1 MSNPTIPMHG
11 KQNREPFGRG
21 SRVEAARSTSA
32 TWRIVF
38 FRELQELWIGGKA
51 LTLLLVFSILLGI
64 ETYVMA
70 SNSELSLM
78 PPKEMV
84 YETLKVAISVSLFL
98 GIIIGAD
105 AFSGERERATL
116 EALLLTPTSRRQ
128 IAVGKFLAGV
138 TIWPAAL
145 IFTIPYM
152 YVLAQGDEV
161 FGQAVIWGAVIGSI
175 IAPAMV
181 GLGMLVS
188 YWCNSNK
195 NSYFINLG
203 IFLLLLLP
211 VQLPGRAQTGFAGQF
226 LQWFNPIAAE
236 YHFLSKILVN
246 NRTFA
251 EWWTWLQTSV
261 VFALLVYAVLFF
273 YAAPRL
279 QLETTRPR
287 FLRRG
292 RAAAGIVV
300 LVCLL
305 TATGATPALAQEAAP
320 AVSPLAIVP
329 TIEYQQIKTTDSIF
343 FDTVV
348 TNHGAEASPPIIVAM
363 NIINLDKEGDVVD
376 PEDWSPQRTQYINQL
391 APGES
396 IPLPWRVNAI
406 LDGDYIVYM
415 VAMPQPTG
423 PESTSQAVASKG
435 IHLTVAAF
443 TTLNPGGV
451 LPYALAGP
459 VILSLALIVVNQRR
473 NREIDAG
480 SAAQASP
487 V

>member
-1 MSNPTIPMHG
+1 MSNTTMPMHG
-11 KQNREPFGRG
+11 KQKLTDKPTVTAG
-21 SRVEAARSTSA
+21 SA
-32 TWRIVF
+32 TPVWRIMF
-38 FRELQELWIGGKA
+38 LRELQELWIGGKA
-51 LTLLLVFSILLGI
+51 LTLLLVFSVLLGI

-105 AFSGERERATL
+105 AFSGERERSTM

-145 IFTIPYM
+145 IFTLPYM

-161 FGQAVIWGAVIGSI
+161 FGQATIWGAALGSI

-195 NSYFINLG
+195 NSYFITLG

-226 LQWFNPIAAE
+226 LQWFNPIAAQ
-236 YHFLSKILVN
+236 YHFLSKVLVN
-246 NRTFA
+246 NRTFL
-251 EWWTWLQTSV
+251 EWWSWLQTSV
-261 VFALLVYAVLFF
+261 AMALIVYAVLFL
-273 YAAPRL
+273 YAAPGLRL
-279 QLETTRPR
+279 EAERPR
-287 FLRRG
+287 LSRRSRTIANILVIVG
-292 RAAAGIVV
+292 IMTAAWV
-300 LVCLL
+300 
-305 TATGATPALAQEAAP
+305 TPALAQEADAP
-320 AVSPLAIVP
+320 LTITP
-329 TIEYQQIKTTDSIF
+329 TIEYQKLKTTDSIF

-348 TNHGAEASPPIIVAM
+348 SNNGTEPTAPIIVAM

-376 PEDWSPQRTQYINQL
+376 PEDWSPQRTQYIEQL
-391 APGES
+391 APGEAVS
-396 IPLPWRVNAI
+396 LPWRVNAI

-415 VAMPQPTG
+415 VAMPQPAG
-423 PESTSQAVASKG
+423 AESTSQAVASKG
-435 IHLTVAAF
+435 IHLIVTAY
-443 TTLNPGGV
+443 TRLNPGGV

-459 VILSLALIVVNQRR
+459 IILSLALMVVNQRR
-473 NREIDAG
+473 NRAIDIGNATP
-480 SAAQASP
+480 Q
-487 V
+487 

>member
-1 MSNPTIPMHG
+1 MSNATIPMHG
-11 KQNREPFGRG
+11 KQKLTGA
-21 SRVEAARSTSA
+21 RVKASTSA
-32 TWRIVF
+32 PATWRVIF
-38 FRELQELWIGGKA
+38 WRELQELWIGGKA

-161 FGQAVIWGAVIGSI
+161 FGQAVIWGAALGSI
-175 IAPAMV
+175 LAPAMV
-181 GLGMLVS
+181 GMGMLVS

-246 NRTFA
+246 NRTFG
-251 EWWTWLQTSV
+251 EWWSWLQTSV
-261 VFALLVYAVLFF
+261 AFALIVYVVLFV

-279 QLETTRPR
+279 QLESAKPRLSRGGRTT
-287 FLRRG
+287 
-292 RAAAGIVV
+292 AAILMV
-300 LVCLL
+300 VCLL
-305 TATGATPALAQEAAP
+305 GMAGAAPALAQADAM
-320 AVSPLAIVP
+320 ANASPLTIVP
-329 TIEYQQIKTTDSIF
+329 TIEYEKLKTTDSIY

-348 TNHGAEASPPIIVAM
+348 TNNGTEASTPIIVAM

-376 PEDWSPQRTQYINQL
+376 PEDWSPQRTQYIDQL

-396 IPLPWRVNAI
+396 VPLPWRVNAI

-415 VAMPQPTG
+415 VAMPQPAG

-443 TTLNPGGV
+443 TRLNPGGV
-451 LPYALAGP
+451 LPYAVAGP
-459 VILSLALIVVNQRR
+459 VILSLALMVVTQRR
-473 NREIDAG
+473 NRQIDIG
-480 SAAQASP
+480 SIAKD
-487 V
+487 

>member
-1 MSNPTIPMHG
+1 MSKATMPMHG
-11 KQNREPFGRG
+11 KQKLTDKPTVTAG
-21 SRVEAARSTSA
+21 SA
-32 TWRIVF
+32 TPVWRIMF
-38 FRELQELWIGGKA
+38 LRELQELWIGGKA
-51 LTLLLVFSILLGI
+51 LTLLLVFSVLLGI

-105 AFSGERERATL
+105 AFSGERERSTM

-161 FGQAVIWGAVIGSI
+161 FGQAVIWGAALGSI
-175 IAPAMV
+175 LAPAMV
-181 GLGMLVS
+181 GMGMLVS

-195 NSYFINLG
+195 NSYFITLG

-226 LQWFNPIAAE
+226 LQWFNPIAAQ

-246 NRTFA
+246 NRTFL
-251 EWWTWLQTSV
+251 EWWSWLQTSV
-261 VFALLVYAVLFF
+261 AMALIVYAVLFL
-273 YAAPRL
+273 YAAPGLRL
-279 QLETTRPR
+279 EAERPR
-287 FLRRG
+287 LARRSRTLVNILVSVG
-292 RAAAGIVV
+292 IMIAAWV
-300 LVCLL
+300 
-305 TATGATPALAQEAAP
+305 TPALAQEADAALLITP
-320 AVSPLAIVP
+320 S
-329 TIEYQQIKTTDSIF
+329 IEYQKLKTTDSIF

-348 TNHGAEASPPIIVAM
+348 SNKGTEPSAPIIVAM

-376 PEDWSPQRTQYINQL
+376 PEDWSPQRTQYIDQL
-391 APGES
+391 APGEEVA
-396 IPLPWRVNAI
+396 LPWRVNAI

-415 VAMPQPTG
+415 VAMPQPAG
-423 PESTSQAVASKG
+423 AEATSQAVASKG
-435 IHLTVAAF
+435 IHLTVAAY
-443 TTLNPGGV
+443 TKLNPGGV

-459 VILSLALIVVNQRR
+459 IILSLALMVVNQRR
-473 NREIDAG
+473 NRDIDVG
-480 SAAQASP
+480 STEQK
-487 V
+487 

>member
-1 MSNPTIPMHG
+1 MSNTTMPMHG
-11 KQNREPFGRG
+11 KQKLTDKPTVTAG
-21 SRVEAARSTSA
+21 SA
-32 TWRIVF
+32 TPVWRIMF
-38 FRELQELWIGGKA
+38 LRELQELWIGGKA
-51 LTLLLVFSILLGI
+51 LTLLLVFSVLLGI

-105 AFSGERERATL
+105 AFSGERERSTM

-145 IFTIPYM
+145 IFTLPYM

-161 FGQAVIWGAVIGSI
+161 FGQATIWGAALGSI

-181 GLGMLVS
+181 GLGMLVR

-195 NSYFINLG
+195 NSYFITLG

-226 LQWFNPIAAE
+226 LQWFNPIAAQ
-236 YHFLSKILVN
+236 YHFLSKVLVN
-246 NRTFA
+246 NRTFL
-251 EWWTWLQTSV
+251 EWWSWLQTSV
-261 VFALLVYAVLFF
+261 AMALIVYAVLFL
-273 YAAPRL
+273 YAAPGLRL
-279 QLETTRPR
+279 EAERPR
-287 FLRRG
+287 LSRRSRTIANILVIVG
-292 RAAAGIVV
+292 IMTAAWV
-300 LVCLL
+300 
-305 TATGATPALAQEAAP
+305 TPALAQEADAP
-320 AVSPLAIVP
+320 LTITP
-329 TIEYQQIKTTDSIF
+329 TIEYQKLKTTDSIF

-348 TNHGAEASPPIIVAM
+348 SNNGTEPTAPIIVAM

-376 PEDWSPQRTQYINQL
+376 PEDWSPQRTQYIEQL
-391 APGES
+391 APGEAVS
-396 IPLPWRVNAI
+396 LPWRVNAI

-415 VAMPQPTG
+415 VAMPQPAG
-423 PESTSQAVASKG
+423 AESTSQAVASKG
-435 IHLTVAAF
+435 IHLIVTAY
-443 TTLNPGGV
+443 TRLNPGGV

-459 VILSLALIVVNQRR
+459 IILSLALMVVNQRR
-473 NREIDAG
+473 NRAIDIGNATP
-480 SAAQASP
+480 Q
-487 V
+487 

>member
-1 MSNPTIPMHG
+1 MSKATMPMHG
-11 KQNREPFGRG
+11 KQKLT
-21 SRVEAARSTSA
+21 SSVAASDGGA
-32 TWRIVF
+32 APVWRIMLW
-38 FRELQELWIGGKA
+38 RELQELWIGGKA
-51 LTLLLVFSILLGI
+51 LTLLLVFSVLLGI

-105 AFSGERERATL
+105 AFSGERERSTM

-128 IAVGKFLAGV
+128 IAVGKFLAGI

-145 IFTIPYM
+145 IFTLPYM

-161 FGQAVIWGAVIGSI
+161 FGQATIWGAAIGSI
-175 IAPAMV
+175 LAPAMV
-181 GLGMLVS
+181 GIGMLVS

-195 NSYFINLG
+195 NSYFITLG

-226 LQWFNPIAAE
+226 LQWFNPIAAQ

-251 EWWTWLQTSV
+251 EWWPWLETSI
-261 VFALLVYAVLFF
+261 ALAIIVYAVLFF
-273 YAAPRL
+273 YAAPGLRL
-279 QLETTRPR
+279 EAERPR
-287 FLRRG
+287 LFRRT
-292 RAAAGIVV
+292 RAVATGMVLAVIMLIAGT
-300 LVCLL
+300 
-305 TATGATPALAQEAAP
+305 TATYAQDE
-320 AVSPLAIVP
+320 VSPLTIVP
-329 TIEYQQIKTTDSIF
+329 SIETQKLKTTDSIF

-348 TNHGAEASPPIIVAM
+348 SNNGTQPSAPIIVAM

-376 PEDWSPQRTQYINQL
+376 PEDWSPQRTQYIDQL

-396 IPLPWRVNAI
+396 VALPWRVNAI

-415 VAMPQPTG
+415 VAMPQPADADA
-423 PESTSQAVASKG
+423 TSQAVASKG

-443 TTLNPGGV
+443 TRLNPGGV

-459 VILSLALIVVNQRR
+459 IVLSLALMVVNQRR
-473 NREIDAG
+473 NREIDSGDAK
-480 SAAQASP
+480 S
-487 V
+487 

>member
-1 MSNPTIPMHG
+1 MSNATIPMHG
-11 KQNREPFGRG
+11 KEKLTG
-21 SRVEAARSTSA
+21 SRVEASGAEASIWQIIF
-32 TWRIVF
+32 WREF
-38 FRELQELWIGGKA
+38 QELWVGGKA
-51 LTLLLVFSILLGI
+51 LTLLLVFSVLLGI

-105 AFSGERERATL
+105 AFSGERERSTL

-145 IFTIPYM
+145 IFTTPYM

-161 FGQAVIWGAVIGSI
+161 FGQAVIWGAALGSI
-175 IAPAMV
+175 LAPAMV

-195 NSYFINLG
+195 NSYFITLG

-251 EWWTWLQTSV
+251 EWWPWLETSV
-261 VFALLVYAVLFF
+261 AFALIVYAVLFF
-273 YAAPRL
+273 YAAPGL
-279 QLETTRPR
+279 QLESARPR

-292 RAAAGIVV
+292 RSAAGIVV

-305 TATGATPALAQEAAP
+305 AAAAGAKSALAQDTASAT
-320 AVSPLAIVP
+320 ATSPIAIVP
-329 TIEYQQIKTTDSIF
+329 TIEVQKLKTTDSIF

-348 TNHGAEASPPIIVAM
+348 TNHGTEASAPIIVAM

-376 PEDWSPQRTQYINQL
+376 PEDWSPQRTQYIDQL
-391 APGES
+391 APGEAVS
-396 IPLPWRVNAI
+396 LPWRVNAI

-415 VAMPQPTG
+415 VAMPQPADT
-423 PESTSQAVASKG
+423 ESTSQAVASKG
-435 IHLTVAAF
+435 IHLTVAAY
-443 TTLNPGGV
+443 TRLNPGGV

-459 VILSLALIVVNQRR
+459 AILSLALMIVTQRR
-473 NREIDAG
+473 NREIDTGTSSTAK
-480 SAAQASP
+480 